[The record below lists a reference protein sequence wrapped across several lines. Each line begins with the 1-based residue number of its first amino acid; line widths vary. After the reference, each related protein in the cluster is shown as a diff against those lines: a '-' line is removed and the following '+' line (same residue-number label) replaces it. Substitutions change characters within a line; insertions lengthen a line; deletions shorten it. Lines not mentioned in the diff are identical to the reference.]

1 MARRR
6 QEFKLLAIDTL
17 LIFLVSILY
26 PSAPA
31 GAGSPTIPGLQGGGI
46 GPSVPAVQD
55 LPVLRNVVQGVSS
68 IERPLPNKLVVR
80 QGQEKAIL
88 DWESFNIGRD
98 AWMHFD
104 QQGKTDWAALNRIYD
119 QNPSLIFGRLTAD
132 GKVYLVNP
140 NGVLF
145 GPDSKVT
152 AHSVVASSLEMQQE
166 EFLAGLLRF
175 RAVEDG
181 GAGGT
186 VSNQG
191 TIETD
196 ELGSVFLVGPNVEN
210 SGTIRSPLG
219 QIGLAAGADVEMTPD
234 RTPNTRRTALV
245 VNVKENPGRAANSR
259 EGELSAD
266 TGLVGMYG
274 REVRQEG
281 VARAVTAIKRSGTI
295 ELMAAE
301 KVVTGP
307 ESVTS
312 CPVSDSEEKV
322 HESFSYLPGTVRIDG
337 LDPSSPVTPTIPVKR
352 IEHAGT
358 IEAPSG
364 TVTMRAE
371 ERVYLDRDSRIDVSG
386 SWIEMTGDAN
396 WIELQLNSVE
406 LRDDY
411 GQKEGLLR
419 GKKILVHA
427 TSGSAIGDISGAL
440 SAEERTALERST
452 KGGTVEIQAG
462 RGDIVVR
469 EGGSIDFSGGGIRY
483 GASAGKSTKILSGQ
497 RIYDISEA
505 PEWVA
510 YDAIMGDQEFR
521 YDRHGIS
528 EIFKGLFYG
537 GASSLLDRVPGYVEG
552 ADAGTLKLIA
562 SRIVLDGDLLGSVV
576 KGPFQTEKA
585 ESINKQGSLATRGR
599 REPRGGRVEIG
610 DPQDSAFP
618 ESIDRLVHEI
628 VLADRVSPLPAGF
641 TAADPIPEGYGEGK
655 GGPLSTVLSASKL
668 SSAGLDS
675 LGLFSNTAF
684 QTTPEAALALA
695 PGGSLAVKAR
705 SIEHFG
711 SIDVP
716 AGSVRIETRDNVTS
730 ALVELGGALNP
741 RYVPVRERIDLAAGS
756 RISVGGERIDNST
769 VGEGM
774 GDVREAGRRDA
785 GSISIEEKNRN
796 GEGVV
801 VHRGAVLDVSGGYT
815 VDGQGKVRGGD
826 AGEVSLRG
834 SALVLAGELKGHAL
848 AESEGGRISLHAE
861 NVSIV
866 PKAPILST
874 GFDVD
879 SDLPDLL
886 KGKLLLA
893 QDRLTDTGFA
903 HVAVKSRNDL
913 TVKEGVT
920 LAPSDLRLA
929 PPVPGR
935 GGVENGR
942 ISFNQGQSPVAV
954 TRSGG
959 ETLVRARPELEGP
972 SSLELEAGFAVR
984 LDQEDN
990 PVARIRVDAGAKL
1003 QAGPEGKIGL
1013 SAPGVEIAGT
1023 VETRSGEIR
1032 VEATQGPVV
1041 LENGASILARGFN
1054 RPDTAA
1060 RVQGMPLGLTAVSG
1074 GDVIFRAPAA
1084 DIVLESGSLVD
1095 VSGSD
1100 PTRSFLQNLDGRV
1113 SSFPVASDPGS
1124 VAFEFLT
1131 GLTLEGS
1138 LEGHGKWQGL
1148 RGGDLSL
1155 KKVDLADGLS
1165 LDAAQIRTF
1174 AESGFDAMS
1183 FQSLKSIA
1191 FSGSMEVEIGRKLT
1205 LDAPEIQGVGDDKI
1219 GLSAPWVEV
1228 RNTYWPSSGQAAEGN
1243 ASLNLSAGFLDFQG
1257 NVSLSGFRKVRLGAE
1272 NDFTVTERL
1281 YVLPGGA
1288 SPVWAGSL
1296 TTAGD
1301 LTIQAARVY
1310 PTTLSNYTISSPGKV
1325 RILPAGRAAGPVY
1338 SAGGKLTIEAGGIE
1352 HRGTLVAPMGELV
1365 LSAEGD
1371 AGRVF
1376 LGPGSVTST
1385 TGEAPVAFGTLN
1397 EEYWTVPDKNTN
1409 LARPVEAAPG
1419 KSVHISGAEV
1429 VVREGALVESSGGGT
1444 IFGYEFLP
1452 GIEGSENPLGKRGRF
1467 VILPGV
1473 SVRFPGEAIVLSG
1486 TTNLPAG
1493 TYSLLPDRF
1502 AFLPGA
1508 MVLEELGAVAAVSPS
1523 LLSPEG
1529 YRTVVGYATV
1539 SGTDLR
1545 SPVQRYYSLRP
1556 AEDVLKEGYFAF
1568 QEVRAGDAGKVTV
1581 AGNTTILDGTVAG
1594 VALSG
1599 YRGGILELTGEDIVV
1614 GAGQQSLPT
1623 GFGYETPVPDDLK
1636 GKLRVS
1642 AEALADRGLE
1652 ELQIGDAQNTRS
1664 ITLEQGSRL
1673 QAPSVT
1679 LRASQSIT
1687 LESGAAVEASGTEG
1701 RVGLLSPQG
1710 SVAVQEGVHLKAP
1723 GSVHIDTA
1731 AIDLD
1736 GGLDVDAREMSFSG
1750 ERIVFTPDA
1759 YVGEVPDGV
1768 RISQRLWEKFDSMAS
1783 LSFESRSEL
1792 LFLGDVD
1799 FETGNELTLAGPRV
1813 RGFDPTGESSVTLG
1827 AERIYLINRGAAS
1840 DDGALADTGR
1850 LSLNAEEIVIGRGGV
1865 LLDGFQQVSLSG
1877 EAGITFQGS
1886 GSLTLDG
1893 NLDILT
1899 PRVSGRYDSEEGYQ
1913 PLNFRVDAQHGA
1925 IRLLGNGGTPR
1936 QDTSVGGSLAFSA
1949 SRIEMGSPNPAE
1961 PGLLLELPCGRV
1973 GFTALGS
1980 AAEGIVLNRGSQIVV
1995 RSTDFAPAGVVTLS
2009 AEGGSLRIEEGA
2021 RIDVSATGDADAGL
2035 VSFSA
2040 PEGELLLT
2048 GDLEG
2053 SAQRGKGGSV
2063 ALDLAALSDFSD
2075 LNRLLSQGG
2084 FRGDWSLRVRGGD
2097 VTVANADAVRASRFR
2112 LAADQGNVIV
2122 GGSVDVSGE
2131 QSGGD
2136 VEIWAGQDLVL
2147 LGGSQVRAKGLE
2159 SGAGG
2164 GVVVL
2169 GASQG
2174 RLEVGAGAAID
2185 VAGSSSSSGGQVLFV
2200 ASRDGSSM
2208 RMELAGTVSGA
2219 SRVQAV
2225 ANRVYAYDGDLTIS
2239 SSDLQTWCDDA
2250 LRFMDAVRFDHALE
2264 GVPPGVFSLLPGIE
2278 VRSERN
2284 MALVSPWDL
2293 GLWRFGESPG
2303 MLTLRSSG
2311 DLFLQADLQDSLTT
2325 GSSSW
2330 LLHLAAGADLGGSD
2344 PLSVV
2349 RGRGDLVVA
2358 DESAVFTGQAALS
2371 FAAGRDVV
2379 IGRANSERSQSVG
2392 AVPFSMGTSGGRI
2405 LGRAGRDFVLNGG
2418 AVQSETGD
2426 IRIEVGRDLILGSQQ
2441 GALGAV
2447 RTLGRLPPD
2456 FDVSGYSQEPFWAYA
2471 DGGDVYLR
2479 IDGKVESL
2487 LNNNAWDTAYAYNY
2501 TDSDGIRRKGL
2512 SWGASYLGRNATQG
2526 LATLAGG
2533 DLTVIAGGDFIGQ
2546 AGTFGTG
2553 DLRIRAGGDLD
2564 GRFLVRRGS
2573 GELAAMGNIGTRI
2586 PNMAL
2591 EMFES
2596 RVDLFAQG
2604 DIALGTIVNP
2614 TVARDGFTS
2623 QWNLTYSQ
2631 DSRIGLLAR
2640 NGDVTFSGINTYY
2653 FQGGGL
2659 RSRVLPPNVE
2669 IVAGRDIRFS
2679 NEYFMVPP
2687 SPEGNVRLIAGR
2699 DMDGQYFEG
2708 VGSNAREKR
2717 SGLYLSDMDPA
2728 EVYGLQG
2735 TKIDANDLKDVYR
2748 HGASPVHLGDER
2760 PIEIRAGRDIRNL
2773 EFSFSKKSRI
2783 TAGRD
2788 IRDISY
2794 FGQNVAPQDV
2804 TIIRA
2809 GRNLQ
2814 FRSSPDVI
2822 FKMGIEH
2829 GGPGFLLV
2837 QAANTIDLGTSE
2849 GISSIGNQFNPALG
2863 PSGSS
2868 VAVIAGFGVET
2879 GEEAIRGFFEALRE
2893 AGTEYSEQL
2902 AEGNPLEAEAKVEEA
2917 RTTVIVP
2924 FLGQAATSGGDLN
2937 MINSQIN
2944 TSAGEDDLFLLV
2956 AGDLNVGRSTF
2967 FTEESQRKSTGIYT
2981 ASGGGIYVYAGED
2994 VNVNESRVMTFR
3006 GGDIVIWSDRGN
3018 INAGRGSKT
3027 AINTEPPKPVLVQGV
3042 YVIQFNPPAVGSG
3055 IRTLTYDPD
3064 GIEGPQEAPVA
3075 GDVSLFA
3082 PEGEID
3088 AGEAGISGTNVV
3100 LGATTIVN
3108 AQNIQFSQG
3117 SVGVPAASQTAGG
3130 LGALAGT
3137 GGLAETSR
3145 MAQESSALGSTQ
3157 DRFDTDKEK
3166 LAESFKPKWL
3176 DVKVID
3182 FDDRG
3187 SEGASEP
3194 GEGKSEEDERDRKS

>member
-1 MARRR
+1 MVRRR
-6 QEFKLLAIDTL
+6 QEFKLLAVDTL
-17 LIFLVSILY
+17 LIFLLSLFY
-26 PSAPA
+26 PAAPVR
-31 GAGSPTIPGLQGGGI
+31 AGSPTIPGLQGGGI

-55 LPVLRNVVQGVSS
+55 LPVLRNMVQGISS

-104 QQGKTDWAALNRIYD
+104 QQGKTNWAALNRIYD

-152 AHSVVASSLEMQQE
+152 AHSVIASSLEMQQE

-175 RAVEDG
+175 RAAEDG

-219 QIGLAAGADVEMTPD
+219 QIGLAAGTDVEMSPD

-245 VNVKENPGRAANSR
+245 VNVKENPGRAANLR

-281 VARAVTAIKRSGTI
+281 VARAVTAIKRSGAI

-337 LDPSSPVTPTIPVKR
+337 LDPSSPVTPTTPVKR
-352 IEHAGT
+352 IEHAGA

-386 SWIEMTGDAN
+386 SWIDMTGDAN

-419 GKKILVHA
+419 GEKILVHA
-427 TSGSAIGDISGAL
+427 TAGSAIGDISGAL
-440 SAEERTALERST
+440 SAEEKTALERST

-469 EGGSIDFSGGGIRY
+469 EGGTIDFSGGGLRY
-483 GASAGKSTKILSGQ
+483 GASAGKSTKLLSGQ

-505 PEWVA
+505 PQWVA
-510 YDAIMGDQEFR
+510 YDANMGDQEFR

-528 EIFKGLFYG
+528 EVFKGLFYG
-537 GASSLLDRVPGYVEG
+537 GAFSLLDRVPGYVEG
-552 ADAGTLKLIA
+552 ADAGALKLIA
-562 SRIVLDGDLLGSVV
+562 SRVVLDGDLLGSVV
-576 KGPFQTEKA
+576 KGPFQTEPS

-618 ESIDRLVHEI
+618 ESIDRVVHEI
-628 VLADRVSPLPAGF
+628 VLADHVSPLPFGF

-684 QTTPEAALALA
+684 KTTPEAALALA

-716 AGSVRIETRDNVTS
+716 AGSVRLETRDNVTS
-730 ALVELGGALNP
+730 ALVELGGELNP

-756 RISVGGERIDNST
+756 RISAGGERIDNST

-774 GDVREAGRRDA
+774 GDVLEAGRRDA
-785 GSISIEEKNRN
+785 GSISVEEKNRN

-815 VDGQGKVRGGD
+815 VDGRGKVRGGD
-826 AGEVSLRG
+826 AGELALRG

-866 PKAPILST
+866 PKAPILSA

-879 SDLPDLL
+879 SDLPSLL

-903 HVAVKSRNDL
+903 HVSVKSLNDL
-913 TVKEGVT
+913 TVKEGVS

-935 GGVENGR
+935 GDVEYGFV
-942 ISFNQGQSPVAV
+942 FNQGQSPVAV
-954 TRSGG
+954 TRRGG
-959 ETLVRARPELEGP
+959 ETLVRARPELEGS

-990 PVARIRVDAGAKL
+990 PLAKIRVDAGAKL

-1023 VETRSGEIR
+1023 VETQSGEIR
-1032 VEATQGPVV
+1032 VEATQRTVV
-1041 LENGASILARGFN
+1041 LEKGAAILARGFN

-1060 RVQGMPLGLTAVSG
+1060 RVKGMPLGRTAVSG
-1074 GDVIFRAPAA
+1074 GDVIFRAPVA

-1100 PTRSFLQNLDGRV
+1100 STLGFLQNLDGRV
-1113 SSFPVASDPGS
+1113 SSFPVAGDPGS

-1131 GLTLEGS
+1131 SLTLEGA

-1155 KKVDLADGLS
+1155 KKLDLTDGLT
-1165 LDAAQIRTF
+1165 LDAAQIRAF
-1174 AESGFDAMS
+1174 AQSGFDAMS

-1191 FSGSMEVEIGRKLT
+1191 FSSSMDVEIGRKLT
-1205 LDAPEIQGVGDDKI
+1205 LDAPEIQGVGDERI

-1228 RNTYWPSSGQAAEGN
+1228 RNTYWPSPAQASEGN
-1243 ASLNLSAGFLDFQG
+1243 ASLNLSAGFLDLQG

-1272 NDFTVTERL
+1272 NDLTVTERL
-1281 YVLPGGA
+1281 YVLPGGVA
-1288 SPVWAGSL
+1288 PVWAGTL
-1296 TTAGD
+1296 RTAGD
-1301 LTIQAARVY
+1301 LALQAARVY
-1310 PTTLSNYTISSPGKV
+1310 PTTLSNYTIRTPGKV

-1352 HRGTLVAPMGELV
+1352 HRGALAAPMGELV
-1365 LSAEGD
+1365 LSASGD
-1371 AGRVF
+1371 GGRVF

-1385 TGEAPVAFGTLN
+1385 TGEAPVAFGTLD

-1409 LARPVEAAPG
+1409 LARPVDTAPG
-1419 KSVHISGAEV
+1419 KSVQISGAEV

-1444 IFGYEFLP
+1444 IFGYQFLP
-1452 GIEGSENPLGKRGRF
+1452 GIEGSENPFGKRGRF

-1473 SVRFPGEAIVLSG
+1473 SVRFPGEAVILSG
-1486 TTNLPAG
+1486 TTGLPAG
-1493 TYSLLPDRF
+1493 TYPLLPDRF
-1502 AFLPGA
+1502 AFIPGA
-1508 MVLEELGAVAAVSPS
+1508 MVLEELGAVGAVSPS

-1529 YRTVVGYATV
+1529 YRTAVGYTTV

-1556 AEDVLKEGYFAF
+1556 AEEVLREGFFAF

-1581 AGNTTILDGTVAG
+1581 AANTTILDGTIAG

-1614 GAGQQSLPT
+1614 GAGQHSLPT

-1652 ELQIGDAQNTRS
+1652 ELQIGDPENTRS

-1673 QAPSVT
+1673 QAPAVT

-1701 RVGLLSPQG
+1701 WIGLLSPQG

-1723 GSVHIDTA
+1723 GSVQIDTA

-1759 YVGEVPDGV
+1759 YAGEVPEGV
-1768 RISQRLWEKFDSMAS
+1768 RISQSLWEKFDSMAS
-1783 LSFESRSEL
+1783 LSLEGRSEL
-1792 LFLGDVD
+1792 LFLGDFD
-1799 FETGNELTLAGPRV
+1799 FEIGNELTLAAPRV
-1813 RGFDPTGESSVTLG
+1813 TGLDPTGESSVALG
-1827 AERIYLINRGAAS
+1827 AKRIYLLNRGSAS
-1840 DDGALADTGR
+1840 DDGTLADTGR
-1850 LSLNAEEIVIGRGGV
+1850 LSLNAEQIVIGRGSV

-1877 EAGITFQGS
+1877 EDGITFQGS
-1886 GSLTLDG
+1886 GSLTLGG
-1893 NLDILT
+1893 NLDIFT
-1899 PRVSGRYDSEEGYQ
+1899 PRISGHYDSGECYQ
-1913 PLNFRVDAQHGA
+1913 PLNFQVDAQQGA
-1925 IRLLGNGGTPR
+1925 IRLLGNGGTAR
-1936 QDTSVGGSLAFSA
+1936 QDTSVGGSLFFSA
-1949 SRIEMGSPNPAE
+1949 SRIEMGGLNPAE
-1961 PGLLLELPCGRV
+1961 PGLLLELPSGRV
-1973 GFTALGS
+1973 GFTARGS
-1980 AAEGIVLNRGSQIVV
+1980 AAEGIVLNRGSVIVA

-2009 AEGGSLRIEEGA
+2009 AERGSIRIEEGA
-2021 RIDVSATGDADAGL
+2021 RIDVSATGHADAGL
-2035 VSFSA
+2035 VFFSS
-2040 PEGELLLT
+2040 PEGELLLA

-2053 SAQRGKGGSV
+2053 RAQGGKGGSV
-2063 ALDLAALSDFSD
+2063 DLDLAALSDFSD
-2075 LNRLLSQGG
+2075 LTRRLNQGG
-2084 FRGDWSLRVRGGD
+2084 FRGDWSLRVRDGD

-2112 LAADQGNVIV
+2112 LAADRGNVNF
-2122 GGSVDVSGE
+2122 GGSVDVSDE

-2136 VEIWAGQDLVL
+2136 VEIWAGLDLVL
-2147 LGGSQVRAKGLE
+2147 LNGSQVRAKGLGPKAE
-2159 SGAGG
+2159 GGA
-2164 GVVVL
+2164 VVL
-2169 GASQG
+2169 GSSQG
-2174 RLEVGAGAAID
+2174 RVKVEAGAAID
-2185 VAGSSSSSGGQVLFV
+2185 VTGSSSSSGGQVLFL
-2200 ASRDGSSM
+2200 APRDGSSA
-2208 RMELAGTVSGA
+2208 RMDLAGSVSGA

-2225 ANRVYAYDGDLTIS
+2225 ANRVYAYAGDLKIS
-2239 SSDLQTWCDDA
+2239 SSDIQTWYDDA
-2250 LRFMDAVRFDHALE
+2250 HRFMDAVRFDHALE
-2264 GVPPGVFSLLPGIE
+2264 GVAPGVFSLLPGIE
-2278 VRSERN
+2278 VRSEGN

-2311 DLFLQADLQDSLTT
+2311 DLLLQADLKDLSAT
-2325 GSSSW
+2325 GSSW
-2330 LLHLAAGADLGGSD
+2330 LFHLAAGADLGGAD

-2349 RGRGDLVVA
+2349 RGRGDWVVA
-2358 DESAVFTGQAALS
+2358 DESAVFTRQGPLC
-2371 FAAGRDVV
+2371 FAAGRDVWV
-2379 IGRANSERSQSVG
+2379 GRASSESSQSVG
-2392 AVPFSMGTSGGRI
+2392 AVPFSVATSEGWL
-2405 LGRAGRDFVLNGG
+2405 LGRVGRDLVLNGG
-2418 AVQSETGD
+2418 VLQSETGD
-2426 IRIEVGRDLILGSQQ
+2426 IRIEVGRDLVLGSQQ

-2456 FDVSGYSQEPFWAYA
+2456 FDPSGYSQEPFWAYA
-2471 DGGDVYLR
+2471 GGGDVYLR
-2479 IDGKVESL
+2479 VDEKVNSL
-2487 LNNNAWDTAYAYNY
+2487 LNNNAWDSAYSYNY
-2501 TDSDGIRRKGL
+2501 TDPDGLRRKGL

-2533 DLTVIAGGDFIGQ
+2533 DLTVIAGGDFMGQ
-2546 AGTFGTG
+2546 AGTFGSG
-2553 DLRIRAGGDLD
+2553 DLRIWAGGDLD

-2573 GELAAMGNIGTRI
+2573 WNLVAMGNIGSRI
-2586 PNMAL
+2586 SNMAL

-2596 RVDLFAQG
+2596 EVEMSAQG
-2604 DIALGTIVNP
+2604 RISLGTIVNP

-2623 QWNLTYSQ
+2623 QWNLTYGK
-2631 DSRIGLLAR
+2631 DSRVVLSAR
-2640 NGDVTFSGINTYY
+2640 TGDVTLSGINTYY

-2659 RSRVLPPNVE
+2659 RSRVLPPNVQ
-2669 IVAGRDIRFS
+2669 IVAGGDIRFS
-2679 NEYFMVPP
+2679 NEHFMVPP
-2687 SPEGNVRLIAGR
+2687 SPKGNVRLIAGR
-2699 DMDGQYFEG
+2699 DIDGQYFEG
-2708 VGSNAREKR
+2708 VGANAREKR

-2728 EVYGLQG
+2728 EVYGPQG
-2735 TKIDANDLKDVYR
+2735 TEIDANDLKDVYR
-2748 HGASPVHLGDER
+2748 HAPSPVHLGDEV

-2773 EFSFSKKSRI
+2773 EFSFSKQSQI

-2794 FGQNVAPQDV
+2794 FGQNVSVQDV

-2837 QAANTIDLGTSE
+2837 QAANTVDLGTSE
-2849 GISSIGNQFNPALG
+2849 GICSIGNQFNPALG

-2868 VAVIAGFGVET
+2868 VAVIAGFGLKT
-2879 GEEAIRGFFEALRE
+2879 GEEALRGFFEALRE
-2893 AGTEYSEQL
+2893 AGTEYSELL
-2902 AEGNPLEAEAKVEEA
+2902 AEGQALEAEAKVEEA
-2917 RTTVIVP
+2917 RATVILP

-2967 FTEESQRKSTGIYT
+2967 FTEESQRKSTGIFT
-2981 ASGGGIYVYAGED
+2981 ASGGGISVYAGGD
-2994 VNVNESRVMTFR
+2994 VNVNESRIMTFR

-3027 AINTEPPKPVLVQGV
+3027 AINTEPPKPVLVEGV

-3100 LGATTIVN
+3100 LGATTIIN

-3117 SVGVPAASQTAGG
+3117 SVGVPVASQAAGG

-3137 GGLAETSR
+3137 GALAETSR
-3145 MAQESSALGSTQ
+3145 MAQESSALGSAQ
-3157 DRFDTDKEK
+3157 DRLDADKEK

-3182 FDDRG
+3182 FGDRG
-3187 SEGASEP
+3187 SEGAPEP